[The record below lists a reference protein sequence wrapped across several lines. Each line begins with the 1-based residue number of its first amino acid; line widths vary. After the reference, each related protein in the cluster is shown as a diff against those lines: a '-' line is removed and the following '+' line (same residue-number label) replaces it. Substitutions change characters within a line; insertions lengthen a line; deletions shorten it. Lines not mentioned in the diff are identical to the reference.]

1 MCIFEICIINRPLQ
15 WFSCTCKFENQ
26 GIYQDFCTGWF
37 ALEFLPYW
45 TPTFKPELR
54 IPSFVKPSKFT
65 SFSSLSSCSTFP
77 SHNYQGLCL
86 SSPPDCEL
94 FRTKISFDGFL
105 HPQGKV
111 NKKRGNIYMYI
122 YWRNM
127 YCLWEKL
134 TRLNSNMVPHQPSP
148 LLAPGTFLPHCSF
161 SLLWAFLVGC
171 FLSSASWKDLMQCHF
186 QFTDSECLL

>member
-1 MCIFEICIINRPLQ
+1 MCNFEICIINRPLQ
-15 WFSCTCKFENQ
+15 WFSCTYKFENH

-77 SHNYQGLCL
+77 SHNQGLCL

-111 NKKRGNIYMYI
+111 NKQRGEKK

-127 YCLWEKL
+127 FSLWEKL
-134 TRLNSNMVPHQPSP
+134 TRLNSNMVPSP
-148 LLAPGTFLPHCSF
+148 LTGPRNVPPALLFFP
-161 SLLWAFLVGC
+161 SLSISCRL
-171 FLSSASWKDLMQCHF
+171 LSG
-186 QFTDSECLL
+186 